1 MSQFSENLKA
11 LRKNRGL
18 TQSEMAQ
25 KLGLNRPQLG
35 SYEEGRA
42 EPKLEALQKMAHY
55 FKLSLD
61 QLVND
66 DLSDASGQ
74 KTDYKGSK
82 LRILPIV
89 TDAEDKEKVSLI
101 PAKAAAGYLNG
112 YADPEYLEQLPAF
125 DLPLQELAP
134 GTYRLFQIEGDSME
148 PIPSGSYILG
158 QYQADWTQLKDGVAC
173 IVLSQSDGV
182 VYKRVFN
189 HLAEKELVK
198 LHSDNSAYQPYEVK
212 GEDLLEIWKAKGY
225 LSFDLPVKQA
235 NQEMGQL
242 SQALLQLKAEVE
254 ALKESKT

>member
-1 MSQFSENLKA
+1 MSQFSENLKI
-11 LRKNRGL
+11 LRKKRGL

-42 EPKLEALQKMAHY
+42 EPKLEALQNMAHY

-61 QLVND
+61 QLVNA
-66 DLSDASGQ
+66 DLSDEGEQ
-74 KTDYKGSK
+74 KTDYKGNK

-89 TDAEDKEKVSLI
+89 TDVNDQEKISLI
-101 PAKAAAGYLNG
+101 PTKAAAGYLNG
-112 YADPEYLEQLPAF
+112 YADPEYLEQLPSF

-158 QYQADWTQLKDGVAC
+158 QYQADWTQIKDGEAC
-173 IVLSQSDGV
+173 IVLSQSEGI

-189 HLAEKELVK
+189 QLVEKESVA
-198 LHSDNSAYQPYEVK
+198 LHSDNPAYEPYEIK
-212 GEDLLEIWKAKGY
+212 GEELLEIWKAKGY
-225 LSFDLPVKQA
+225 LTFDLPSKQTEQ
-235 NQEMGQL
+235 NMGQL
-242 SQALLQLKAEVE
+242 SQAILQLKAEVE
-254 ALKESKT
+254 ALKEKN